1 LKKALII
8 ESKSS
13 SSQFKN
19 GGTIRQKTI
28 ESVLRFEGY
37 EVNYLKSGNFSEKT
51 SWDVIVI
58 LSLRNFYLARK
69 VKKSN
74 TKIWL
79 DLCDSWVYSRFSLTT
94 GPRLFFIGLFEI
106 MVLLTYRSVFSSCLV
121 TYISPLDI
129 KLDRNFLRLLL
140 VKQVSVLRNN
150 FNLGNVRLNPSS
162 KKRLVFFGDG
172 NYFPNVLAALEL
184 SLRISR
190 SFKKYKISEPIQ
202 IYGGNWPKWIGLL
215 PNIQLKGFQAE
226 DDLYSLGD
234 IHLAPMRQKAGIKN
248 KIEIPISLGLPVVA
262 FAQSINGIPESPNL
276 YSCSSKRA
284 FLISISRAFENQNNM
299 SSDSINVGS
308 RFNVDSVIVE
318 WLHPLE
324 LSGN

>member
-37 EVNYLKSGNFSEKT
+37 EVYYLKSGNLSEET

-58 LSLRNFYLARK
+58 LSLKNFYLARR
-69 VKKSN
+69 VKKSK

-106 MVLLTYRSVFSSCLV
+106 LVLIKNWTVFSSCLV

-129 KLDRNFLRLLL
+129 NLDRNFLRLLL
-140 VKQVSVLRNN
+140 IKQVSVLRNN
-150 FNLGNVRLNPSS
+150 LNLGNIRLNPSS
-162 KKRLVFFGDG
+162 KKRLVFLGDG

-184 SLRISR
+184 SLRLSK
-190 SFKKYKISEPIQ
+190 SFKKYKISGPIH
-202 IYGGNWPKWIGLL
+202 IYGGNWPKWVGLL
-215 PNIQLKGFQAE
+215 PNIQLQGFQAE
-226 DDLYSLGD
+226 DNLYSEGD

-262 FAQSINGIPESPNL
+262 FSQSVNGIPKSANL
-276 YSCSSKRA
+276 YSCSSIRA
-284 FLISISRAFENQNNM
+284 FLISISRAVENQNNM
-299 SSDSINVGS
+299 SSDSIDAGN
-308 RFNVDSVIVE
+308 RFNIDHVITE
-318 WLHPLE
+318 WLNPLE
-324 LSGN
+324 SSGN

>member
-1 LKKALII
+1 MKKALII

-37 EVNYLKSGNFSEKT
+37 EVNYLKSSNLSCET

-58 LSLRNFYLARK
+58 LSLRKFYLARK

-106 MVLLTYRSVFSSCLV
+106 AVLLTNRSVFSNCFV

-129 KLDRNFLRLLL
+129 KLDRNFLRILL

-150 FNLGNVRLNPSS
+150 WNLGNIRLNPTS
-162 KKRLVFFGDG
+162 KKRLVFLGEG

-184 SLRISR
+184 SLRFST
-190 SFKKYKISEPIQ
+190 SFKKYKISEPVQ
-202 IYGGNWPKWIGLL
+202 IFGGNWPKWVGLL
-215 PNIQLKGFQAE
+215 PNIQLKGFKAE
-226 DDLYSLGD
+226 EDLYFLGD

-262 FAQSINGIPESPNL
+262 FTQSINGIPKSPNL
-276 YSCSSKRA
+276 YSCSSKRD
-284 FLISISRAFENQNNM
+284 FLTSISKAFNNEKIM
-299 SSDSINVGS
+299 LSDSMEVDS
-308 RFNVDSVIVE
+308 RFNVDNVIVE
-318 WLHPLE
+318 WLNTIKLG
-324 LSGN
+324 GN